1 MHKLFK
7 KTTVTMAVSSLLAL
21 YGCGS
26 VDGPT
31 TPPTIAEH
39 VRDGRQLGDFG
50 DVGWW
55 DVGYFGWR
63 DFG

>member
-1 MHKLFK
+1 MQNLFK

-31 TPPTIAEH
+31 SPTSPKCRSSRTCSA
-39 VRDGRQLGDFG
+39 
-50 DVGWW
+50 
-55 DVGYFGWR
+55 
-63 DFG
+63 

>member
-1 MHKLFK
+1 MHTLFK

-31 TPPTIAEH
+31 TPPTIKPSTS
-39 VRDGRQLGDFG
+39 GTGG
-50 DVGWW
+50 SSGTS
-55 DVGYFGWR
+55 GTSGTS
-63 DFG
+63 GGGTSG